1 MNGMKIGKKIEI
13 ATLNLK
19 FLTEKLEIAEQ
30 ELKDGSDDLHFRLS
44 HFRKRVVDKDKD
56 KYDQNYFGASIKN
69 SQEKIDDLKK
79 EIVFFE
85 EKEELPLLHEK
96 KDKWLKS
103 VYRKIVSSTHPD
115 KFQNFPVESLK
126 EKYLNIYRKTVDAWA
141 AGEDDVILIAAYET
155 DIKVDNSEA
164 LPILEKGNN
173 KKNNRLQEIQK
184 LLAYQWY
191 HISEKDKSK
200 TLEKYLK
207 NLGYE
212 FTTEEIKNVI
222 NLARKRKVGTRP
234 KNFRKLKKC
243 KIN

>member
-1 MNGMKIGKKIEI
+1 M
-13 ATLNLK
+13 
-19 FLTEKLEIAEQ
+19 
-30 ELKDGSDDLHFRLS
+30 
-44 HFRKRVVDKDKD
+44 
-56 KYDQNYFGASIKN
+56 
-69 SQEKIDDLKK
+69 
-79 EIVFFE
+79 
-85 EKEELPLLHEK
+85 HEK